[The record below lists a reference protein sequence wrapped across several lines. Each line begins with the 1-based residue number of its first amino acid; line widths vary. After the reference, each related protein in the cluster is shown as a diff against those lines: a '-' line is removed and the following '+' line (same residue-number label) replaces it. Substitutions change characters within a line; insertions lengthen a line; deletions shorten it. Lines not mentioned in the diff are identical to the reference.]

1 MDSPALDPFA
11 TAGRFPYPRRAA
23 STPGCEFCTKRRAYF
38 EKQRGN
44 HPKTRGF
51 CTKRPDCAQFNKK
64 HGFRK
69 ETKVVME
76 RHGWDDRLRRRSRL
90 RKNFCKTR
98 VGSTQFARYGNAHER
113 HVDSPI
119 AMAKSSQIARGSV
132 SINFDRVKMR
142 AAE

>member
-1 MDSPALDPFA
+1 MRGAYGLKNSARAIRDLCEMDSPALDPFA

-51 CTKRPDCAQFNKK
+51 CTKRPECAQFNKK

-69 ETKVVME
+69 ETKVVMVTQSAYMFWTQMA
-76 RHGWDDRLRRRSRL
+76 GW
-90 RKNFCKTR
+90 
-98 VGSTQFARYGNAHER
+98 
-113 HVDSPI
+113 
-119 AMAKSSQIARGSV
+119 
-132 SINFDRVKMR
+132 
-142 AAE
+142 